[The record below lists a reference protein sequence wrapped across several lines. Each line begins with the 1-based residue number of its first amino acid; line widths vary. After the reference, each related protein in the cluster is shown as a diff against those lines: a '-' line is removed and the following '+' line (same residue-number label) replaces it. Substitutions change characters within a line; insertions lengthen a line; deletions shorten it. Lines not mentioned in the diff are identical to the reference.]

1 MKIKNNNNNSKPN
14 NLRKIYKPY
23 SLTKD
28 KIKQWTS
35 DFIKNNNNILIQ
47 NIVSLNSLEF
57 ITINRNIHQSDEQF
71 FPRRVLPLI
80 KVNNQYF
87 TGNCWI
93 FAGLNTLRP
102 HIAKKYNLKE
112 DFEFSTAYLYLYDRI
127 EVILSYFNKLNYNLD
142 LLNKCNN
149 KEKQLIINN
158 NIIDIVK
165 TGIVDGGCYQRFTF
179 LVDKYGLLPKS
190 VFKDSLHT
198 LDSEELNK
206 VLTHICSSYSIA
218 MINNESVDIEKILEE
233 TYSIIV
239 KFIGT
244 PPENFNWE
252 YYDNNEPV
260 SKYHIYDNLTPL
272 SFYKMLKINVN
283 DFVSISNNPNYQ
295 YNIPIVEF
303 DGREKYDNS
312 DDNSICIQQKTLNL
326 DILRSIE
333 LIIRSINDNI
343 PVWIGCSIGDNFNLN
358 LSILD
363 KNASRY
369 ENILDINNHHI
380 SKKDKLK
387 WLNNSLHA
395 IVIVAYKMLDDNI
408 IFQCINSWGEELTGD
423 GYLQLSASWLNDNL
437 TDFAIHK
444 KFLTKKEINNY
455 NN

>member
-1 MKIKNNNNNSKPN
+1 MVSQKGLNSVHKMY
-14 NLRKIYKPY
+14 IYGVECMVVKEE
-23 SLTKD
+23 
-28 KIKQWTS
+28 
-35 DFIKNNNNILIQ
+35 NILG
-47 NIVSLNSLEF
+47 LF
-57 ITINRNIHQSDEQF
+57 RDTWKKIN
-71 FPRRVLPLI
+71 
-80 KVNNQYF
+80 KKF
-87 TGNCWI
+87 T
-93 FAGLNTLRP
+93 
-102 HIAKKYNLKE
+102 KE
-112 DFEFSTAYLYLYDRI
+112 T
-127 EVILSYFNKLNYNLD
+127 
-142 LLNKCNN
+142 
-149 KEKQLIINN
+149 KE
-158 NIIDIVK
+158 
-165 TGIVDGGCYQRFTF
+165 G
-179 LVDKYGLLPKS
+179 
-190 VFKDSLHT
+190 
-198 LDSEELNK
+198 
-206 VLTHICSSYSIA
+206 
-218 MINNESVDIEKILEE
+218 IEKILEE

-369 ENILDINNHHI
+369 ENILTVP
-380 SKKDKLK
+380 
-387 WLNNSLHA
+387 
-395 IVIVAYKMLDDNI
+395 VI
-408 IFQCINSWGEELTGD
+408 
-423 GYLQLSASWLNDNL
+423 
-437 TDFAIHK
+437 
-444 KFLTKKEINNY
+444 
-455 NN
+455 